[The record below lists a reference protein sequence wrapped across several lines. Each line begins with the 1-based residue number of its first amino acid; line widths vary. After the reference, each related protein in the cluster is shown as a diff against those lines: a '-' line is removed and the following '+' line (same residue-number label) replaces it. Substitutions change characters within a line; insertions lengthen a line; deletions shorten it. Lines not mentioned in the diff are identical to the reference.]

1 MQPLWRA
8 PVRLDNAHLLAIL
21 GSEPH
26 TPLDAAVDATL
37 KGLGSIK

>member
-1 MQPLWRA
+1 MQPFWRA

-21 GSEPH
+21 GSERH